1 MKQGIPAGKCQ
12 SCGYHLS
19 WFDAA
24 ALSLGNKDKKV
35 RNKDFWQVINTLS
48 SLNGGTHFEL
58 SAEEKEK
65 YELLHET
72 QNLRNALSE
81 YLHKELLNSK
91 FAESTRQYLQQR
103 GVPSEYF
110 TYFPMI
116 GFYPGIDPV
125 EKFLLAEGFR
135 SEAIEQSYVLQ
146 KIFHNNCLIFSYKD
160 EACHT
165 LGFKGRKP
173 SLKTK
178 DIKYQKGFR
187 GELKDR
193 AIMGLECCNIAVQNG
208 ERAVPLEGEFDWL
221 TAQVECIK
229 LTGRTGEFVCF
240 GGSDIKPEKLQTLK
254 KAGVKLL
261 YFSFDS
267 DTAGKKATR
276 TAIKYAEELEL
287 ATFTINLPYGQDP
300 DSFIKSRG
308 FSQYRDMIKNACSAP
323 EWLAKEYLS
332 KYHIN
337 TKEGLEKAK
346 VNLVEEAK
354 NYRGLTL
361 DTFIQAT
368 TKELNLDKNNI
379 LHLINQYRQEQTKG
393 SETQSI
399 KANLPDAPA
408 PDEFQIPTSW
418 ILNQAGLA
426 KYTYTRD
433 GLKEII
439 VAPAPF
445 FVSSRSANID
455 TRNEKLEITYL
466 RDKKWK
472 TLYEERSILMDHR
485 KIVQL
490 SAKGFPVN
498 SLNCKE
504 IVNFIH
510 SFEAINDEK
519 LPKQTTISGFGWKK
533 EKGIP
538 FFVMPDKAYG
548 TNIPIVYEPE
558 GIGEEYLTRALRPEG
573 DIKEWRWAIRKLNEF
588 PRIMFHLYAAFTPP
602 LMELLDAPNFIIDN
616 WGLTSIGKTTV
627 IAIAASVWGL
637 PIKEQGGLIV
647 GWDATKVS
655 VERLACLFN
664 HLPIFLDDS
673 QTAREKIIENILYMV
688 ANGTGR
694 LRGAVKGT
702 QKTSYWRTIAF
713 STGERRL
720 SEVTEF
726 EGAKARI
733 ISLYGSPFGE
743 TKQSELIHKVKPII
757 NSNFGH
763 AGPQFI
769 EKIISRGYNQSS
781 ELLKKEYRYNVSE
794 LSKFGKDNVSDRIA
808 QYLGAV
814 QIAGELAET
823 MFDFGGKP
831 KDIIKHIFL
840 ENIGELKETGDYP
853 QRALES
859 IVSWVQSNQ
868 NSFDKS
874 DLQASVDR
882 GEVFG
887 IIRDGEYIGIFPH
900 KLKEILHRYKFSY
913 STILKAFKER
923 NWIQTS
929 KNQHT
934 YPIGFRG
941 KIVRMI
947 KIQWNAIKNLWD

>member
-1 MKQGIPAGKCQ
+1 MIDKNNESSNFSEVWLTVREVSELLNINRRTIQLNCKNNLYKTRMINGKNRKKYQILLSSLPSIAQNDYKLNTIRESEPIHCESEPIHCESEPIHCESKNIHCESENTIRNSNSTIANHTKTFAKANEVETLIKNDCESIRNTQTKFTVIANRFANQNQTLIEKIYSTLNHELIWGSNGLMPLNKFKANSGGYTASCPNPAHNDKKPSFLMKQGIPAGKCQ

-35 RNKDFWQVINTLS
+35 RNKEFWQVINTLS

-81 YLHKELLNSK
+81 YLHKELLNNK
-91 FAESTRQYLQQR
+91 FAEATRDYLQQR
-103 GVPSEYF
+103 GVPSQYF

-160 EACHT
+160 EAGHT

-193 AIMGLECCNIAVQNG
+193 AIMGLECCDLIIKRSQHVIC
-208 ERAVPLEGEFDWL
+208 LEGEFDWL
-221 TAQVECIK
+221 IAQVECIK
-229 LTGRTGEFVCF
+229 LTGGTGEFVCF
-240 GGSDIKPEKLQTLK
+240 GGSDVKPEKLQTLK
-254 KAGVKLL
+254 KAGVKVL
-261 YFSFDS
+261 YFSFDP
-267 DTAGKKATR
+267 DTAGKKATK
-276 TAIKYAEELEL
+276 TAIKQAEETEL
-287 ATFTINLPYGQDP
+287 AAFVINLPYGQDP
-300 DSFIKSRG
+300 DSFIKSVG
-308 FSQYRDMIKNACSAP
+308 FSHYQELVKNACNAP
-323 EWLAKEYLS
+323 EWLAKEFLN
-332 KYHIN
+332 KYP
-337 TKEGLEKAK
+337 TTREGLEKAK
-346 VNLVEEAK
+346 IALLDEAK

-368 TKELNLDKNNI
+368 TKELNLDKNSI
-379 LHLINQYRQEQTKG
+379 LHLINNYRQEQTKG
-393 SETQSI
+393 PETQSI

-408 PDEFQIPTSW
+408 PDEFHIPTGW
-418 ILNQAGLA
+418 ILNQAGLS

-519 LPKQTTISGFGWKK
+519 FQKKATISGFGWKK

-548 TNIPIVYEPE
+548 TDISIVFEPE
-558 GIGEEYLTRALRPEG
+558 GLGDERLAKALRQEG
-573 DIKEWRWAIRKLNEF
+573 NLDDWKRGIRRCIDY
-588 PRIMFHLYAAFTPP
+588 PRVMFLIYASFTTP
-602 LMELLDAPNFIIDN
+602 LLEILDAPNFIIDN
-616 WGLTSIGKTTV
+616 WGLTSIGKTTA
-627 IAIAASVWGL
+627 IEIAASVWGL
-637 PIKEQGGLIV
+637 PIKELGGLIIA
-647 GWDATKVS
+647 WDATKVS
-655 VERLACLFN
+655 IERLACLFN
-664 HLPIFLDDS
+664 YLPIFLDDS
-673 QTAREKIIENILYMV
+673 QTANEKNPDKLP
-688 ANGTGR
+688 
-694 LRGAVKGT
+694 
-702 QKTSYWRTIAF
+702 
-713 STGERRL
+713 
-720 SEVTEF
+720 
-726 EGAKARI
+726 
-733 ISLYGSPFGE
+733 LYGCQRSRKAQGSF
-743 TKQSELIHKVKPII
+743 KR
-757 NSNFGH
+757 NSKN
-763 AGPQFI
+763 
-769 EKIISRGYNQSS
+769 
-781 ELLKKEYRYNVSE
+781 
-794 LSKFGKDNVSDRIA
+794 
-808 QYLGAV
+808 
-814 QIAGELAET
+814 
-823 MFDFGGKP
+823 
-831 KDIIKHIFL
+831 IKL
-840 ENIGELKETGDYP
+840 EN
-853 QRALES
+853 
-859 IVSWVQSNQ
+859 NC
-868 NSFDKS
+868 
-874 DLQASVDR
+874 
-882 GEVFG
+882 
-887 IIRDGEYIGIFPH
+887 
-900 KLKEILHRYKFSY
+900 ILHRRKKTERSY
-913 STILKAFKER
+913 AVRRSK
-923 NWIQTS
+923 S
-929 KNQHT
+929 KNNKSLRASFQ
-934 YPIGFRG
+934 R
-941 KIVRMI
+941 
-947 KIQWNAIKNLWD
+947 